1 MKCAAFLRAI
11 NVGGHVVKMDALRRH
26 FEQMQFTSVQTFI
39 ASGNVVFE
47 SSSRSTAKVEQAI
60 ENSLQAALGYPVTTF
75 VRTLPELVDLVQH
88 PAFSDAALEEG
99 PTMYVVFVREKPST
113 AVARAL
119 VAGATG
125 VDTFQVHDRHVF
137 WFVRGSFSDSAFA
150 GPRLEKVLGMP
161 ATVRNA
167 STVRKLAAKFG

>member
-1 MKCAAFLRAI
+1 M
-11 NVGGHVVKMDALRRH
+11 
-26 FEQMQFTSVQTFI
+26 
-39 ASGNVVFE
+39 
-47 SSSRSTAKVEQAI
+47 
-60 ENSLQAALGYPVTTF
+60 TTF